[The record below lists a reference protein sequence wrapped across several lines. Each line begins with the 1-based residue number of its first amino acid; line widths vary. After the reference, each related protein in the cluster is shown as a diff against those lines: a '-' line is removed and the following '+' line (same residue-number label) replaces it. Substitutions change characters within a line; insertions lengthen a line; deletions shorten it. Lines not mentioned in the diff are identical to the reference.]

1 MLCCEKN
8 FEIICCNEQLLELK
22 NNRINQV
29 GLIIGGLESH
39 RKEIYELGK
48 KICTHFPNLF
58 GYIGVDI
65 LRVKN
70 HWQIIEI
77 NPRMSGSSVV
87 SVEAGYPLFDDMISI
102 LRKKKCK
109 CACSCTSCL
118 LVHGIDRFKDCAAD
132 NELSYEWYG

>member
-48 KICTHFPNLF
+48 KYVPTFQIYLA
-58 GYIGVDI
+58 I
-65 LRVKN
+65 L
-70 HWQIIEI
+70 E
-77 NPRMSGSSVV
+77 
-87 SVEAGYPLFDDMISI
+87 
-102 LRKKKCK
+102 
-109 CACSCTSCL
+109 
-118 LVHGIDRFKDCAAD
+118 
-132 NELSYEWYG
+132 